1 MTRLHVVQNNHV
13 EPFMR
18 YLTKDEVAGLLR
30 VSVRTITS
38 YMSQGLLPQ
47 PLLLGRKLLWS
58 EDAVIQH
65 LQPKP
70 KLAVANKAAGPARPG
85 RPRKVA
91 LI

>member
-1 MTRLHVVQNNHV
+1 
-13 EPFMR
+13 MR

-47 PLLLGRKLLWS
+47 PLQLGRKLLWA
-58 EDAVIQH
+58 EDVVIQH

-70 KLAVANKAAGPARPG
+70 KPVVANKAMGRARPG
-85 RPRKVA
+85 RPRKVV

>member
-1 MTRLHVVQNNHV
+1 
-13 EPFMR
+13 MR

-38 YMSQGLLPQ
+38 YMSQGLLPE
-47 PLLLGRKLLWS
+47 PLQLGRKLLWS

-70 KLAVANKAAGPARPG
+70 KPVVVNKAMGPARPG
-85 RPRKVA
+85 RPRKVV

>member
-47 PLLLGRKLLWS
+47 PLQLGRKLLWS

-70 KLAVANKAAGPARPG
+70 AEINKPGGRARPG
-85 RPRKVA
+85 RRRKIA

>member
-1 MTRLHVVQNNHV
+1 
-13 EPFMR
+13 MR

-38 YMSQGLLPQ
+38 YRSQGLLPQ
-47 PLLLGRKLLWS
+47 PLQLGRKLLWP
-58 EDAVIQH
+58 EDLVIQH

-70 KLAVANKAAGPARPG
+70 TVVSQPTGRARPG

>member
-1 MTRLHVVQNNHV
+1 MEGLHGSEQPV
-13 EPFMR
+13 EPSMR
-18 YLTKDEVAGLLR
+18 YLTKDELAGVLR
-30 VSVRTITS
+30 VSVRTITT

-47 PLLLGRKLLWS
+47 PLQLGRKLLWS

-70 KLAVANKAAGPARPG
+70 TMVNKPAGRARPG

>member
-1 MTRLHVVQNNHV
+1 MVRLHVVQNNHM

-38 YMSQGLLPQ
+38 YMGQGLLPE
-47 PLLLGRKLLWS
+47 PLQLGRKLLWS
-58 EDAVIQH
+58 EDAVLQH
-65 LQPKP
+65 LQQKP
-70 KLAVANKAAGPARPG
+70 TMVNKPAGAARRG
-85 RPRKVA
+85 RPRKVV

>member
-1 MTRLHVVQNNHV
+1 
-13 EPFMR
+13 MR

-30 VSVRTITS
+30 VSVRTITT

-47 PLLLGRKLLWS
+47 PLQLGRKLLWDES
-58 EDAVIQH
+58 AVIRH

-70 KLAVANKAAGPARPG
+70 KPTVANKAAGPARPG

>member
-1 MTRLHVVQNNHV
+1 
-13 EPFMR
+13 MR
-18 YLTKDEVAGLLR
+18 YLTKDEVASLLR
-30 VSVRTITS
+30 VSVRTITT

-47 PLLLGRKLLWS
+47 PLQLGRKLLWS

-70 KLAVANKAAGPARPG
+70 TMVNKPPGRARPG
-85 RPRKVA
+85 RPRKAA